1 MCIQYLRIGD
11 AQADAA
17 GVRNARLSVLT
28 QEEALKP
35 VFRMHTLGDPWRTIQ
50 EEIHLTSYPAIFT
63 YTITVPQ
70 SAIDEYGHVNNVIY
84 VQWMQEAA
92 IRQGESLPEYSPPE
106 NTGWYVREHRI
117 EYLTPAYLGDELE
130 VRTWL
135 SEMKR
140 VRAIR
145 RYEFIRKADG
155 KVIARGETQWIFVQL
170 TTGRPIAIP
179 AEIQVLFPVLP
190 DPTGSTP
197 GS

>member
-1 MCIQYLRIGD
+1 M
-11 AQADAA
+11 
-17 GVRNARLSVLT
+17 SH
-28 QEEALKP
+28 P
-35 VFRMHTLGDPWRTIQ
+35 
-50 EEIHLTSYPAIFT
+50 SIFT
-63 YTITVPQ
+63 YTFTVPE

-92 IRQGESLPEYSPPE
+92 IRQGESIPAYKQPE

-117 EYLTPAYLGDELE
+117 EYLAPAYLSDEIE

-145 RYEFIRKADG
+145 KYEFIRKADG
-155 KVIARGETQWIFVQL
+155 KVIAKGETLWIFVEL

-179 AEIQVLFPVLP
+179 AEMQALFPVLADRSDSAASVP
-190 DPTGSTP
+190 
-197 GS
+197 